1 MINSFFYKSLATLST
16 LGILTI
22 AIALYPKTLKKNLP
36 TDHHSQSSKIKAKK
50 ERAWLIIKYGTR
62 IGDLLLD
69 IPMPSMDQCQNQGE
83 AFVAAKEMSRT
94 TKTSFI
100 CLKAK

>member
-1 MINSFFYKSLATLST
+1 
-16 LGILTI
+16 
-22 AIALYPKTLKKNLP
+22 
-36 TDHHSQSSKIKAKK
+36 
-50 ERAWLIIKYGTR
+50 
-62 IGDLLLD
+62 
-69 IPMPSMDQCQNQGE
+69 MDQCQNQGE